1 MLSLQLKQGECL
13 YSAITRHW
21 QRLGAPSSYR
31 YRTLLGLPSRH
42 RVHPFLT
49 THLSA
54 IGQAFGIDQEL
65 LLNAHTLYPMFR
77 LIIPN
82 CKKLERSMLGNGK
95 PSPVLIARLP
105 QVACGSPFTIRCCSI
120 CVEIERN
127 QKGFATWHLKH
138 QVPGV
143 IACDEHGVLLNEYI
157 MGEGGTD
164 RSFLPIPLSKDLRT
178 TDASQQDI
186 LLAKS
191 SSFMLRECCCQ
202 FSDHVE
208 FMKWLQQKLTYT
220 GLLTEGGYIRQK
232 ILEQAISS
240 TFSERVAIE
249 FSQNN
254 SLFSKAC
261 IISRKGHQ
269 NSAHPLAY
277 AILAYTLSSMDA
289 SSNSR
294 ADKNQVT
301 GEEFPLP
308 EMLKDARNGLSINQL
323 CHKYS
328 RSKCFV
334 TRQLEINEI
343 PHASNSMATDSII
356 KEKILSLAKMGKS
369 RESIVEELNVGIGL
383 VDKLICNTPGITDLR
398 KLLRHQQKIKLSI
411 KKIKQV
417 CRDNPELSRTQIRK
431 LAETEYATLYKF
443 NKPLLFSLLPDPQ
456 QPKPTGRKRNYHKN
470 K

>member
-1 MLSLQLKQGECL
+1 MFSLQLKQGECL
-13 YSAITRHW
+13 YSVITRHW

-31 YRTLLGLPSRH
+31 YRRLLGLPSRH

-49 THLSA
+49 THLSV
-54 IGQAFGIDQEL
+54 IGQKFGIDAEL
-65 LLNAHTLYPMFR
+65 LLNAHTLYPIFR
-77 LIIPN
+77 LVIPDSR
-82 CKKLERSMLGNGK
+82 KLAHSMLGSGK

-105 QVACGSPFTIRCCSI
+105 QVACDSPFTIRCCPV

-127 QKGFATWHLKH
+127 QKGFAVWQLKH
-138 QVPGV
+138 QIPGV
-143 IACDEHGVLLNEYI
+143 VACDVHGVILNEYI
-157 MGEGGTD
+157 MGDGGAD
-164 RSFLPIPLSKDLRT
+164 RNFLPIPLSKHLRHK
-178 TDASQQDI
+178 DASQQDI

-191 SSFMLRECCCQ
+191 STFLLHECCCK
-202 FSDHVE
+202 FSNHIE
-208 FMKWLQQKLTYT
+208 FMDWLQHKLNYT

-232 ILEQAISS
+232 ELEQVISS
-240 TFSERVAIE
+240 TFSDHVGIE
-249 FSQNN
+249 FRQSN

-261 IISRKGHQ
+261 IVSRKGHQ
-269 NSAHPLAY
+269 NCAHPLAY
-277 AILAYTLSSMDA
+277 AILAYTLSSIKA
-289 SSNSR
+289 SGNTR

-301 GEEFPLP
+301 AEEFPLP
-308 EMLKDARNGLSINQL
+308 EMLEDARNGLSINQL

-343 PHASNSMATDSII
+343 PHASNSMATDIAI

-398 KLLRHQQKIKLSI
+398 KSLRHQQKIKHSTE
-411 KKIKQV
+411 KIKQV
-417 CRDNPELSRTQIRK
+417 CRENPELSRTQVRN
-431 LAETEYATLYKF
+431 LAETEYATLYKN
-443 NKPLLFSLLPDPQ
+443 NKPLLFSLLPEPQ
-456 QPKPTGRKRNYHKN
+456 QPKPTGRKRK